1 MVGRTVG
8 VQIWALYYEYA
19 QFFDNWFK
27 IEVYV
32 VMICLWK
39 QINQR
44 ELKWTASRLVIKPYF
59 TRKKSISLTAFFAIL
74 FSFYWFRV
82 LL

>member
-32 VMICLWK
+32 VMICL
-39 QINQR
+39 
-44 ELKWTASRLVIKPYF
+44 
-59 TRKKSISLTAFFAIL
+59 
-74 FSFYWFRV
+74 
-82 LL
+82 